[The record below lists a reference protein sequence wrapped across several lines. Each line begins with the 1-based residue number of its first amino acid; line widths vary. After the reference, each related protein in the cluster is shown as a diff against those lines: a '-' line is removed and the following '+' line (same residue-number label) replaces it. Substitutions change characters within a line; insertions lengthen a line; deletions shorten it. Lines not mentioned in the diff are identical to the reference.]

1 VAGSSYPGGNYQNY
15 FKKTHRERS
24 IYGRWN
30 SFYGIFYLSLLQYS
44 ISTLRNSMKINHLT
58 AAEENF
64 MKLFWKMES
73 FYLKDVMEQ
82 HPEPKPHQNTVSTYL
97 KILVEKGYLS
107 TVKEGRIFKYTVIVP
122 FENYKKFL
130 LKELSHNFFNDSGK
144 EILEFLFNEKLL
156 TQDDLKGYFD
166 LKIEIKPAKPVKI
179 EEPKYEFAEEILN
192 PKKEK
197 KAKSKEKEKEKD
209 KKKKKKK
216 E

>member
-1 VAGSSYPGGNYQNY
+1 
-15 FKKTHRERS
+15 
-24 IYGRWN
+24 
-30 SFYGIFYLSLLQYS
+30 
-44 ISTLRNSMKINHLT
+44 MKINHLT